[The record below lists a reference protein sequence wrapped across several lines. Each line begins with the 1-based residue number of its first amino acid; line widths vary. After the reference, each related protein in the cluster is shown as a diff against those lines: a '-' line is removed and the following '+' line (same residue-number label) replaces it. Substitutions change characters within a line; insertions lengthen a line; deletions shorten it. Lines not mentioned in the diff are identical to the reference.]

1 MTSPPEVKAG
11 RRNLDDVEFQTDH
24 KKPRFGGAFLWSLV
38 PSRRRNFRIRRL
50 ATVMETIGLWI
61 IAGVVSLSLTI
72 PVGLV
77 LYLAY
82 QTWRG
87 DLREDD
93 EI

>member
-1 MTSPPEVKAG
+1 MAGLSPYWRSAPSNPV
-11 RRNLDDVEFQTDH
+11 NLNWVS
-24 KKPRFGGAFLWSLV
+24 KRCYCL
-38 PSRRRNFRIRRL
+38 
-50 ATVMETIGLWI
+50 VMETIGLWI

>member
-1 MTSPPEVKAG
+1 
-11 RRNLDDVEFQTDH
+11 
-24 KKPRFGGAFLWSLV
+24 
-38 PSRRRNFRIRRL
+38 
-50 ATVMETIGLWI
+50 METIGLWI